1 MRSLVGG
8 MQVEVRQVLHFVRA
22 TQGVGWG
29 GGGRLESDLRG
40 YSQVPGL
47 HLAGCSTLILQA
59 SMVLSLVLNLSV
71 HAETEV

>member
-1 MRSLVGG
+1 MHVQVRLV
-8 MQVEVRQVLHFVRA
+8 LILVRA
-22 TQGVGWG
+22 TLGGGGG